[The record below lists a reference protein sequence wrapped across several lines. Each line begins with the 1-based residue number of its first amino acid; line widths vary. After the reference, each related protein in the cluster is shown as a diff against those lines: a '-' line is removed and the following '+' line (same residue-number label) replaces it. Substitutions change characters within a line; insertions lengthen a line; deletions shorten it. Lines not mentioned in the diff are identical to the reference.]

1 MPTVGLALREAK
13 AMGMDPALKATL
25 QKQRYHIVGEH
36 GGVKT
41 CHWTKESLLRDRACY
56 KGTFY
61 GVKSH
66 TCMQMSPVVDQC
78 NLACTYCWREPH
90 MDTLELTDQDPLDLL
105 YESVRAQRRL
115 LTGYGGN
122 DKVNPEKFAE
132 AQDPKHVAISL
143 NGEPT
148 LYTRLAEYM
157 DLCHQH
163 GMTTMLVTNGTLPK
177 VLEKLDTLPTQLYV
191 SVDAP
196 NKQVFDDVCRP
207 KWNSG
212 AWEQFEKTID
222 LLPSLDTRIVCRH
235 TLMKGVNM
243 SDAHIKEFAALD
255 NRADPD
261 FIENK
266 GYVFVGHSRENLAM
280 ENMPSHDDI
289 MAFSRKIAPLTN
301 REVLSDSRP
310 SRVALVG
317 TEITPIPIPEPT
329 MFFPEDL
336 GIAPPVKHLPVIS

>member
-1 MPTVGLALREAK
+1 MA
-13 AMGMDPALKATL
+13 GMDPQLKAKL

-41 CHWTKESLLRDRACY
+41 CHWTKESLLRDRQCY
-56 KGTFY
+56 KGKFY
-61 GVKSH
+61 GVASH
-66 TCMQMSPVVDQC
+66 NCMQMSPVVDQC

-115 LTGYGGN
+115 LSGFGGN
-122 DKVNPEKFAE
+122 PKVPREKWLD
-132 AQDPKHVAISL
+132 AQNPKHVAISL

-157 DLCHQH
+157 DLCHKH

-196 NKQVFDDVCRP
+196 NKQVFDEVCRP

-243 SDAHIKEFAALD
+243 SDSHIKEFAALD

-280 ENMPSHDDI
+280 ETCPATTTSW
-289 MAFSRKIAPLTN
+289 SSPGRLPL
-301 REVLSDSRP
+301 
-310 SRVALVG
+310 
-317 TEITPIPIPEPT
+317 
-329 MFFPEDL
+329 
-336 GIAPPVKHLPVIS
+336 

>member
-1 MPTVGLALREAK
+1 
-13 AMGMDPALKATL
+13 MGMDLALKAKL

-90 MDTLELTDQDPLDLL
+90 MDTLELTDQDPLELL

-115 LTGYGGN
+115 LTGFGGN
-122 DKVNPEKFAE
+122 DKVPREKFLE

-148 LYTRLAEYM
+148 LYTHLGEYM
-157 DLCHQH
+157 DLCHKH

-177 VLEKLDTLPTQLYV
+177 VLENLDTLPTQLYV

-212 AWEQFEKTID
+212 AWNQFEKTID

-243 SDAHIKEFAALD
+243 SSAHIKEFAELD

-261 FIENK
+261 FIEAK
-266 GYVFVGHSRENLAM
+266 GYVYVGHSRENLSM

-289 MAFSRKIAPLTN
+289 LSFSNELAPQVT
-301 REVLSDSRP
+301 REVLSESRP
-310 SRVALVG
+310 SRVALIG
-317 TEITPIPIPEPT
+317 REIVPIPIPEAEL
-329 MFFPEDL
+329 FFPEDL
-336 GIAPPVKHLPVIS
+336 GIAPPVKKLPLVQN